1 MGSSEDKRE
10 VTQRV
15 QRQEHSSAAILIR
28 SGNENPGR
36 GMMGGSENLQGE
48 EDWKREGEI
57 NGIRSLYGFYSP
69 LICCRLRVQ

>member
-1 MGSSEDKRE
+1 
-10 VTQRV
+10 
-15 QRQEHSSAAILIR
+15 
-28 SGNENPGR
+28 
-36 GMMGGSENLQGE
+36 MGGSENLQGE